1 MRMNIYMT
9 SLVVLIGLLLC
20 TTPIFVSA
28 ESLWAPEKTKT
39 GYEDKK
45 ASKVGDVVTVLIVET
60 ASSSQSAST
69 DAKKSSSFDSP
80 VGLGP
85 LLKQLPALQFTN
97 GDTLKGSGNTNRTST
112 LSASMTVKVV
122 SLDEAGNLKIEGSR
136 EVQTNGEKATIRLS
150 GTIRP
155 QDVSQENTVMST
167 YVADAK
173 IQYDGKG
180 TIGSRQK
187 EGIIQ
192 RLFKLFF

>member
-1 MRMNIYMT
+1 MNTYMLRL
-9 SLVVLIGLLLC
+9 SLVAGLLICAITGL
-20 TTPIFVSA
+20 VSA
-28 ESLWAPEKTKT
+28 ESLWVSDKTKA

-60 ASSSQSAST
+60 ATSSQTAST
-69 DAKKSSSFDSP
+69 DAKKNTTFDSP

-85 LLKQLPALQFTN
+85 ILKQLPILQFSN
-97 GDTLKGSGNTNRTST
+97 GDTLKGSGSTNRTSNLT
-112 LSASMTVKVV
+112 ASMTVKVV

-136 EVQTNGEKATIRLS
+136 EVQTNGEKATIHLS

-155 QDVSQENTVMST
+155 QDVAQDNTVQST
-167 YVADAK
+167 YIADAK

-192 RLFKLFF
+192 KLFKLFF